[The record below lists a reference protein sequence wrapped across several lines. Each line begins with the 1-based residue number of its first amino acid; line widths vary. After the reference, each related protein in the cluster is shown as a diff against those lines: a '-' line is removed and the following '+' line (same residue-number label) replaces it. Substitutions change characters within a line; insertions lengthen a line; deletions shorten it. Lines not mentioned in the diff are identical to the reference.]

1 MIRIATFLFIQQ
13 NFHTLDFSRVFASV
27 KYFFEVIVASKSR
40 SPVPRQALLPSNFP
54 WLCLLTEPCCIG
66 IPCETHKLSSRSRS
80 PRWGHYH
87 RQRSSMEIR
96 VIRDAI
102 SRDEL
107 LEIAKQQ
114 FGDMVKAV
122 VDVER
127 SIMAISGEL
136 HRMRKRF
143 FWTKGLSNGTYGE

>member
-1 MIRIATFLFIQQ
+1 
-13 NFHTLDFSRVFASV
+13 
-27 KYFFEVIVASKSR
+27 
-40 SPVPRQALLPSNFP
+40 
-54 WLCLLTEPCCIG
+54 
-66 IPCETHKLSSRSRS
+66 
-80 PRWGHYH
+80 
-87 RQRSSMEIR
+87 MEIR

-127 SIMAISGEL
+127 NIMAISGS
-136 HRMRKRF
+136 F
-143 FWTKGLSNGTYGE
+143 IG